1 MNILALDLGSTTG
14 YAFDDGGLPTCGST
28 EWATKA
34 ELSKAKKGRMDR
46 RCDVRVVAFAHWLRA
61 FHDQVDMVVFE
72 DVEFIKYRMQAQLW
86 ASYRTAVWLTFPSH
100 KIECVSLKTLKKFAG
115 HGGAD
120 KDMMRSFLVRK
131 HPELFDM
138 SLDDNAIDATWL
150 WLWAKKNLGR
160 VTK

>member
-14 YAFDDGGLPTCGST
+14 YAVGIDSPCCDSI
-28 EWATKA
+28 EWASKG
-34 ELSKAKKGRMDR
+34 ELKRASHARMDR
-46 RCDVRVVAFAHWLRA
+46 RCDLRVTRFFEWLKLQTEI
-61 FHDQVDMVVFE
+61 DLVVFE

-86 ASYRTAVWLTFPSH
+86 ASYRTAVWLAFPSQ

-138 SLDDNAIDATWL
+138 SLDDNAIDAAWL
-150 WLWAKKNLGR
+150 WLWAKQNLGR